1 MPIVHLAFEVVP
13 RTPGQ
18 EAYYRQVE
26 AALKAVQESGL
37 RYAVGPL
44 ETTVEGELDDV
55 LAVVSR
61 AHKAVA
67 AAGADHIHTV
77 IKIDYDR
84 GGPPLGLDQK
94 MRRIAAFNR

>member
-1 MPIVHLAFEVVP
+1 MRKPC
-13 RTPGQ
+13 Q
-18 EAYYRQVE
+18 EAYCRQVE

-77 IKIDYDR
+77 SR
-84 GGPPLGLDQK
+84 PT
-94 MRRIAAFNR
+94 MTAAVRRSASIRR